1 MVVAVTS
8 ETSTYR
14 DQNFDQAQTNKQDLT
29 FIEEEEGRERSLV
42 LKPIAN
48 IQHLSF
54 SVFFLVAVVVGNG
67 WFHDWT
73 IAVLWINTC
82 LNRVLF
88 LLEIFDTLT
97 EL

>member
-1 MVVAVTS
+1 MGDIDGEPREHGDRT
-8 ETSTYR
+8 R
-14 DQNFDQAQTNKQDLT
+14 GL
-29 FIEEEEGRERSLV
+29 EGFRKERSLV